1 MNNNMLPQKSFS
13 KSAIGT
19 VKNEN
24 NSSKNSIGNARI
36 RPSKLLNNQNINIK
50 KHITKTISITKIIYI
65 SLFILFAAVN
75 YFVLKKIDF
84 EAESTLDYIELVIMI
99 IVGAFS
105 GIGMFHS
112 QFESRDG
119 YIFRYIIS
127 FAFGFIGDFMG
138 LGISFVLCLILYVV
152 LSIGGWFFG
161 YN

>member
-24 NSSKNSIGNARI
+24 NSSKNSIGSVRI
-36 RPSKLLNNQNINIK
+36 RSSKLLNNQKINIK
-50 KHITKTISITKIIYI
+50 KYITNTISISKIIYI

-75 YFVLKKIDF
+75 YFVLKKIGF

-105 GIGMFHS
+105 GIGMFYS

-127 FAFGFIGDFMG
+127 FVFGFIGDFMG